1 MNRLMNSLVF
11 NVRIYLIFRRVI
23 RSLFF
28 VAFVCFFGYFLINS
42 QKLDAQPLLEYSKI
56 LLIIF
61 AIIEIADFVYK
72 YVILR
77 KSLNAFQKI
86 CEDDF
91 KFQGEHS
98 TRFKK
103 MLDEFLSHEHDKNL
117 DSKGKELIE
126 KEKSG
131 NGHLALNYLKAKV
144 NQSIAHMYLR
154 KIAVLR
160 NATKKWW

>member
-1 MNRLMNSLVF
+1 MNKLMSSLVF
-11 NVRIYLIFRRVI
+11 NIRIYLIFRRVI
-23 RSLFF
+23 RSLWF
-28 VAFVCFFGYFLINS
+28 VAVVCLFGYSLINS
-42 QKLDAQPLLEYSKI
+42 QKLDEQPLLEYTEI

-61 AIIEIADFVYK
+61 AIIEIADLVYK

-77 KSLNAFQKI
+77 KSLNDFQEI
-86 CEDDF
+86 CEDDY
-91 KFQGEHS
+91 KLQGDHS
-98 TRFKK
+98 TRYKK

-117 DSKGKELIE
+117 DPNGKILIE

>member
-1 MNRLMNSLVF
+1 MNKLMNSLVF

-28 VAFVCFFGYFLINS
+28 VAFVCFFGYSLINRE
-42 QKLDAQPLLEYSKI
+42 KLGEESILKYSEI

-61 AIIEIADFVYK
+61 AIIEIADLVYK

-77 KSLNAFQKI
+77 KSLNDFQEI
-86 CEDDF
+86 CEDDY

-98 TRFKK
+98 TRYKK

-117 DSKGKELIE
+117 DSNGKKLIE

-154 KIAVLR
+154 KIVVLR